1 MASALSPN
9 ALSDSQRKLLF
20 GTCFIALIAT
30 SFGFMVR
37 IALLNDVW
45 KPQFNLSDTQ
55 VGEIFG
61 AGLWPFAISIVLFSL
76 IIDKIGYKV
85 SLWFAVVCHVIQA
98 FMLMTPGAGFVP
110 EDLQGYWWIWIGSF
124 FGALGNGTVEAVINP
139 VIASVYHK
147 QKTKWLTILHA
158 GWPGGL
164 VLAGLLTLFLGSSAP
179 TLQVAV
185 LLFPVVIYAFML
197 IGTAFPVNERV
208 AAGVPY
214 LTMLKQ
220 AGFLGAFIIFIMIGL
235 EVARVFLGL
244 DWSSMWPWVGIA
256 AATAFYAI
264 VVNGAPGRPL
274 FIILLL
280 LMIPLA
286 ITELGTDSWIK
297 DLIGPALN
305 DAFGLPGI
313 WVLIYTAFIMML
325 LRLFAIG
332 PLSRVFSPLVILAG
346 SSVFAA
352 AGIFLL
358 AGADAAFMILIFA
371 TIYGIGQTFFWPCTL
386 GLVSEQFPEGGALT
400 LNSIA
405 GVGMLGV
412 GIIGTPFLGNLQ
424 DSQIHST
431 LEANPAIYQQYVD
444 TEAEPKQSVF
454 GTYRAVDQNKVSALN
469 DEVAK
474 LDDMKA
480 AIDAGEQDVL
490 YSSEDA
496 DRHAVLLEKKGALD
510 DLIVDAKGNAL
521 RAASGPPVFMFLC
534 YVVLILWFASRGGYK
549 PVELKS

>member
-20 GTCFIALIAT
+20 GTCFVALIAT

-164 VLAGLLTLFLGSSAP
+164 VLAGLLTLALGSSSP

-197 IGTAFPVNERV
+197 VGTVFPINERV

-214 LTMLKQ
+214 TTMLRQ
-220 AGFLGAFIIFIMIGL
+220 AGVLGAFIVVGL
-235 EVARVFLGL
+235 
-244 DWSSMWPWVGIA
+244 
-256 AATAFYAI
+256 I
-264 VVNGAPGRPL
+264 VVEFGRVIGMEQDGVNFWILALVMIFGFGIGGGLGRPL
-274 FIILLL
+274 FILLLL

-297 DLIGPALN
+297 DLIGPALD

-424 DSQIHST
+424 DSQIHTS
-431 LEANPAIYQQYVD
+431 LQESPAIYQQYVD
-444 TEAEPKQSVF
+444 TEADPKKSIF
-454 GTYRAVDQNKVSALN
+454 GTYRAVDQDKVKALN
-469 DEVAK
+469 DEVSK
-474 LDDMKA
+474 LDRMKA

-490 YSSEDA
+490 YSPQDA
-496 DRHAVLLEKKGALD
+496 DRHAMLLEKKGTLD
-510 DLIVDAKGNAL
+510 DLVVDAKGNAL

-549 PVELKS
+549 PVELES

>member
-1 MASALSPN
+1 MSNGLNPDALSER
-9 ALSDSQRKLLF
+9 QRKLLF

-61 AGLWPFAISIVLFSL
+61 VGLWPFAISIVLFSL
-76 IIDKIGYKV
+76 IIDRIGYKV

-98 FMLMTPGAGFVP
+98 VMLMTPGAGFVP
-110 EDLQGYWWIWIGSF
+110 ESLQGYWWLWIGSF

-164 VLAGLLTLFLGSSAP
+164 VLAGLLTLALGDQSPSM
-179 TLQVAV
+179 QVAV

-197 IGTAFPVNERV
+197 VGTVFPISERV

-214 LTMLKQ
+214 TTMLKQ
-220 AGFLGAFIIFIMIGL
+220 AGVLGAFIVVGL
-235 EVARVFLGL
+235 
-244 DWSSMWPWVGIA
+244 
-256 AATAFYAI
+256 I
-264 VVNGAPGRPL
+264 VVEFGRVIGMAQSGMNFWILALVMIFGFGIGGGLGRPL
-274 FIILLL
+274 FILLLL

-313 WVLIYTAFIMML
+313 WVLIYTAFIMMI

-332 PLSRVFSPLVILAG
+332 PLSRRFSPLVILAG
-346 SSVFAA
+346 SSAFAA
-352 AGIFLL
+352 VGIYFL
-358 AGADAAFMILIFA
+358 AGFEASFMILIFA

-400 LNSIA
+400 INSIA
-405 GVGMLGV
+405 GVGMLGG

-424 DSQIHST
+424 DTHMHTSLQQ
-431 LEANPAIYQQYVD
+431 NPAIYEKYVD
-444 TEAEPKQSVF
+444 TEGDPKVSIF
-454 GTYRAVDQNKVSALN
+454 GEYRSVDQDAM
-469 DEVAK
+469 AR
-474 LDDMKA
+474 LDMQLAELVETDPEHA
-480 AIDAGEQDVL
+480 PLAVERTELDAIT
-490 YSSEDA
+490 
-496 DRHAVLLEKKGALD
+496 KT
-510 DLIVDAKGNAL
+510 AKGNAL

-534 YVVLILWFASRGGYK
+534 YILLILWFASRGGYK
-549 PVELKS
+549 PVDLKV

>member
-1 MASALSPN
+1 MTSGLSPDALSEK
-9 ALSDSQRKLLF
+9 QRKLLF
-20 GTCFIALIAT
+20 ATCFIALIAT

-61 AGLWPFAISIVLFSL
+61 VGLWPFAISIVLFSL

-85 SLWFAVVCHVIQA
+85 SLWFAVICHVIQA
-98 FMLMTPGAGFVP
+98 LMLMTPAAGFLP
-110 EDLQGYWWIWIGSF
+110 ESLQGYWWLWIGSF

-139 VIASVYHK
+139 VIASVYHR

-164 VLAGLLTLFLGSSAP
+164 VLAGLLALFLGNQPA
-179 TLQVAV
+179 TVQVAV

-197 IGTAFPVNERV
+197 VSTVFPLNERV
-208 AAGVPY
+208 AAGIPY
-214 LTMLKQ
+214 MTMLKQ
-220 AGFLGAFIIFIMIGL
+220 AGFLGALIIIVMIGL
-235 EVARVFLGL
+235 EISRVFWGL
-244 DWSSMWPWVGIA
+244 DWSSPWPWCGIGGV
-256 AATAFYAI
+256 TLIYA
-264 VVNGAPGRPL
+264 VMVQGAPGRVL
-274 FIILLL
+274 FILLLL

-286 ITELGTDSWIK
+286 ITELGTDAWIK
-297 DLIGPALN
+297 DLIGPALAEY
-305 DAFGLPGI
+305 DLPGI
-313 WVLIYTAFIMML
+313 WVLIYTAFIMTI

-332 PLSRVFSPLVILAG
+332 PLSKKFSPVVILAG
-346 SSVFAA
+346 SSAFAA

-358 AGADAAFMILIFA
+358 AGAEAAIVILVFA

-400 LNSIA
+400 INSIA

-424 DSQIHST
+424 DSHMHSS
-431 LEANPAIYQQYVD
+431 LQANPAIYEKYVD
-444 TEAEPKQSVF
+444 TEGDPKTSIF
-454 GTYRAVDQNKVSALN
+454 GEYRSVDQDA
-469 DEVAK
+469 VAE
-474 LDDMKA
+474 LDMQLAELEETHPDHAPLA
-480 AIDAGEQDVL
+480 AERAE
-490 YSSEDA
+490 
-496 DRHAVLLEKKGALD
+496 LD
-510 DLIVDAKGNAL
+510 QLTVTAKSNAL

-534 YVVLILWFASRGGYK
+534 YILLILWFASKGGYK
-549 PVELKS
+549 PVELGGKDGS

>member
-1 MASALSPN
+1 MTSGLTPDALSEK
-9 ALSDSQRKLLF
+9 QRRFLF
-20 GTCFIALIAT
+20 ATCFIALIAT

-45 KPQFNLSDTQ
+45 KPQFNLSETQ

-61 AGLWPFAISIVLFSL
+61 VGLWPFAISIVLFSL

-85 SLWFAVVCHVIQA
+85 SLWFAVICHVIQA
-98 FMLMTPGAGFVP
+98 VMLMTPGAAFVP
-110 EDLQGYWWIWIGSF
+110 ESLQGYWWLWIGSF

-164 VLAGLLTLFLGSSAP
+164 VLAGLLTLFLGGSSP

-197 IGTAFPVNERV
+197 VSTVFPINERV
-208 AAGVPY
+208 AAGIPY
-214 LTMLKQ
+214 ITMLKQ
-220 AGFLGAFIIFIMIGL
+220 AGFLGALIIFVMIGL
-235 EVARVFLGL
+235 ELSRVAFDL
-244 DWSSMWPWVGIA
+244 DWTSIWPWIGIGVV
-256 AATAFYAI
+256 TAFYAI
-264 VVNGAPGRPL
+264 VVNGAPGRIL
-274 FIILLL
+274 FVLLLL

-297 DLIGPALN
+297 ELIGPAL
-305 DAFGLPGI
+305 AEYEIPGI
-313 WVLIYTAFIMML
+313 WVLIYTAFIMMV
-325 LRLFAIG
+325 LRIVAIG
-332 PLSRVFSPLVILAG
+332 PLSKRFSPLVILAG
-346 SSVFAA
+346 SSAFAA

-358 AGADAAFMILIFA
+358 AGADAAIMILIFA

-400 LNSIA
+400 INSIA

-424 DSQIHST
+424 DSHMHSS
-431 LEANPAIYQQYVD
+431 LQENPAIYEKYVD
-444 TEAEPKQSVF
+444 TEGEPKQSIF
-454 GTYRAVDQNKVSALN
+454 GEYRSVDQEAVAETATQLAELPTEHPDHAPLAEEKAQLDALTV
-469 DEVAK
+469 EAK
-474 LDDMKA
+474 
-480 AIDAGEQDVL
+480 
-490 YSSEDA
+490 S
-496 DRHAVLLEKKGALD
+496 
-510 DLIVDAKGNAL
+510 NAL
-521 RAASGPPVFMFLC
+521 RAASGPPVFMLLC
-534 YVVLILWFASRGGYK
+534 YILLILWFASRGGYK
-549 PVELKS
+549 PVELGGQKGS

>member
-1 MASALSPN
+1 MSNGLNPDALSER
-9 ALSDSQRKLLF
+9 QRKLLF

-61 AGLWPFAISIVLFSL
+61 VGLWPFAISIVLFSL
-76 IIDKIGYKV
+76 IIDRIGYKV

-98 FMLMTPGAGFVP
+98 VMLMTPGAGFVP
-110 EDLQGYWWIWIGSF
+110 ESLQGYWWLWIGSF

-164 VLAGLLTLFLGSSAP
+164 VLAGLLTLALGDQSPSM
-179 TLQVAV
+179 QVAV

-197 IGTAFPVNERV
+197 VGTVFPISERV

-214 LTMLKQ
+214 TTMLKQ
-220 AGFLGAFIIFIMIGL
+220 AGVLGAFIVVGL
-235 EVARVFLGL
+235 
-244 DWSSMWPWVGIA
+244 
-256 AATAFYAI
+256 I
-264 VVNGAPGRPL
+264 VVEFGRVIGMAQSGMNFWILALVMIFGFGIGGGLGRPL
-274 FIILLL
+274 FILLLL

-313 WVLIYTAFIMML
+313 WVLIYTAFIMMI

-332 PLSRVFSPLVILAG
+332 PLSRRFSPLVILAG
-346 SSVFAA
+346 SSAFAA
-352 AGIFLL
+352 VGIYFL
-358 AGADAAFMILIFA
+358 AGFEASFMILIFA

-400 LNSIA
+400 INSIA

-424 DSQIHST
+424 DTHMHTSLQQ
-431 LEANPAIYQQYVD
+431 NPAIYEKYVD
-444 TEAEPKQSVF
+444 TEGDPKVSIF
-454 GTYRAVDQNKVSALN
+454 GEYRSVDQDAM
-469 DEVAK
+469 AR
-474 LDDMKA
+474 LDMQLAELVETDPEHA
-480 AIDAGEQDVL
+480 PLAVERTELDAIT
-490 YSSEDA
+490 
-496 DRHAVLLEKKGALD
+496 KT
-510 DLIVDAKGNAL
+510 AKGNAL

-534 YVVLILWFASRGGYK
+534 YILLILWFASRGGYK
-549 PVELKS
+549 PVDLKV

>member
-20 GTCFIALIAT
+20 GTCFVALIAT

-164 VLAGLLTLFLGSSAP
+164 VLAGLLTLALGSSSP

-197 IGTAFPVNERV
+197 VGTVFPINERV

-214 LTMLKQ
+214 TTMLRQ
-220 AGFLGAFIIFIMIGL
+220 AGVLGAFIVVGL
-235 EVARVFLGL
+235 
-244 DWSSMWPWVGIA
+244 
-256 AATAFYAI
+256 I
-264 VVNGAPGRPL
+264 VVEFGRVIGMEQDGVNFWILALVMIFGFGIGGGLGRPL
-274 FIILLL
+274 FILLLL

-297 DLIGPALN
+297 DLIGPALD

-424 DSQIHST
+424 DSQIHTS
-431 LEANPAIYQQYVD
+431 LQESPAIYQQYVD
-444 TEAEPKQSVF
+444 TEVDPKKSIF
-454 GTYRAVDQNKVSALN
+454 GTYRAVDQDKVKALN
-469 DEVAK
+469 DEVSK
-474 LDDMKA
+474 LDRMKA

-490 YSSEDA
+490 YSPQDA
-496 DRHAVLLEKKGALD
+496 DRHAMLLEKKGTLD
-510 DLIVDAKGNAL
+510 DLVVDAKGNAL

-534 YVVLILWFASRGGYK
+534 YVALILWFASRGGYK
-549 PVELKS
+549 PVELES